1 MTVTAHCSRRRSAG
15 FTMVE
20 LLVTIA
26 IATILTTIA
35 VPSFSALIASQR
47 AKTAAS
53 ELFASLLLA
62 RSDAIALNAN
72 VTVSPLPGGWNQGG
86 WQIAPAVNV
95 ANVLESHG
103 AVAGVTITPSAANL
117 IVTYRPSG
125 RVLTGSAASFL
136 ITTKSGSTTNYQCIS
151 LNLSGR
157 PSQQAVQA
165 ANSC

>member
-1 MTVTAHCSRRRSAG
+1 MTVTTNCSRRRSAG

-35 VPSFSALIASQR
+35 IPSFSGLIASQR

-53 ELFASLLLA
+53 ELFASFLTA

-72 VTVSPLPGGWNQGG
+72 VTVSPLAGGWNQG
-86 WQIAPAVNV
+86 WQILGPT

-103 AVAGVTITPSAANL
+103 AVAGVTIAPTPPGS

-125 RVLTGSAASFL
+125 RVVTGLSTA
-136 ITTKSGSTTNYQCIS
+136 TTSILVTTTSGSTHNYQCIS
-151 LNLSGR
+151 LNLNGR
-157 PSQQAVQA
+157 PSQQA
-165 ANSC
+165 ANAC